1 MRNIFAALIVVLALS
16 GCRATE
22 KPPAPDVATQRAAE
36 SARLTAYLDA
46 EYEKELAMS
55 PENLTSQGRKELY
68 DRLDDRSEAGEDR
81 VLAWRRQS
89 VADMKSSFKYD
100 LLDDD
105 GKTSFDIWSLE
116 LDRAEQSRAF
126 RDHEYFFA
134 RGGVHVGLPQFLIN
148 FHRVDD
154 QRDMKAYIS
163 RLSHVGD
170 ALDQVLTRAKAS
182 AEKGIRPPR
191 FSYEQTLSET
201 RRVITG
207 APFSRGADSAL
218 LADVKTKVG
227 ALEKDGKVTA
237 DEATQLVAAASD
249 TLTSSV
255 KPAYERLAA
264 WLEADVKH
272 ASAAA
277 QGVSALPDGAAYY
290 NSALALQTTTAMTS
304 DEIHALGL
312 EEVARIRGEMED
324 LKAKI
329 GFQGTLKQFFTYLR
343 TDKQFFFP
351 NTDAGRQ
358 AYLALAEKYLGDM
371 QKKLPEYFG
380 ILPKTALIV
389 KRVEPFREEPGGAQH
404 YFGGT
409 PDGSRPGI
417 FYVHLSDMNAMPKYQ
432 LEDIA
437 YHEGVPGHHLQ
448 ISIQQER
455 KGVPKFRTQYGYGAF
470 AEGWGLYAEPLAKE
484 MGFFTDPYSDFGRLG
499 SEMWR
504 AIRLVV
510 DTSIHAKGWT
520 EQQAIGYFL
529 DNSPMAEGAIRSEVR
544 RYFVWPGQATTY
556 KIGMIRIQRLRDE
569 ARQALGPRFDYR
581 AFHDVVLG
589 GGAVPLPVLE
599 TRVRRWVAS
608 RKGATPATTSP
619 APVAPPPPR

>member
-1 MRNIFAALIVVLALS
+1 MRNIVAALTLVLALS
-16 GCRATE
+16 GCRAAE
-22 KPPAPDVATQRAAE
+22 RPPARDLATERAAE
-36 SARLTAYLDA
+36 TARLTAYLDA

-55 PENLTSQGRKELY
+55 PESLTSQGRKEQY
-68 DRLDDRSEAGEDR
+68 DLLDDRSEAGEDR

-89 VADMKSSFKYD
+89 VANMKSSFNYD

-116 LDRAEQSRAF
+116 LDRAEQGRAF
-126 RDHEYFFA
+126 RDHEYRFA
-134 RGGVHVGLPQFLIN
+134 LGGAHVGLPQFLIN

-154 QRDMKAYIS
+154 RRDMDAYIS

-182 AEKGIRPPR
+182 AERGIRPPA

-227 ALEKDGKVTA
+227 ALEKDGKISA
-237 DEATQLVAAASD
+237 EEAKTLVGAASEAL
-249 TLTSSV
+249 TLKV

-264 WLEADVKH
+264 WLETDGKH
-272 ASAAA
+272 ASPAA

-290 NSALALQTTTAMTS
+290 NTSLALQTTTTMTS

-312 EEVARIRGEMED
+312 EEVARLRGEMEA

-343 TDKQFFFP
+343 TDKQFFFA

-358 AYLALAEKYLGDM
+358 EYLALAEKYLGDM
-371 QKKLPEYFG
+371 QKKLPEYFAV
-380 ILPKTALIV
+380 LPKTGLIV

-417 FYVHLSDMNAMPKYQ
+417 FYVHLSNMNAMPKYQ

-470 AEGWGLYAEPLAKE
+470 AEGWGLYAEALAKE

-499 SEMWR
+499 NQMWR

-510 DTSIHAKGWT
+510 DTGIHARGWT
-520 EQQAIGYFL
+520 EQQSVDYFL
-529 DNSPMAEGAIRSEVR
+529 DNSPIAEGAIRSEVR

-581 AFHDVVLG
+581 AFHNVVLG
-589 GGAVPLPVLE
+589 GGSVPLPVLE
-599 TRVRRWVAS
+599 GRVRRWIAS
-608 RKGATPATTSP
+608 QRSAN
-619 APVAPPPPR
+619 

>member
-1 MRNIFAALIVVLALS
+1 MRNITAALFFVVALS
-16 GCRATE
+16 GCHAAQETPSQDLATR
-22 KPPAPDVATQRAAE
+22 QAAE
-36 SARLTAYLDA
+36 TARLTAYLDT

-55 PENLTSQGRKELY
+55 PESLTSQGRKEQY

-89 VADMKSSFKYD
+89 VADMKSSFNYD
-100 LLDDD
+100 GLDDD

-126 RDHEYFFA
+126 RDHEYFFSL
-134 RGGVHVGLPQFLIN
+134 GGVHVGLPQFLIN

-154 QRDMKAYIS
+154 RPDMEAYIS
-163 RLSHVGD
+163 RLSRVGD
-170 ALDQVLTRAKAS
+170 ALDQVLTRAQAS
-182 AEKGIRPPR
+182 AAKGIRAPA
-191 FSYEQTLSET
+191 FSYEQALSET

-227 ALEKDGKVTA
+227 ALEKNGTITA
-237 DEATQLVAAASD
+237 DEAKTLVAAASEA
-249 TLTSSV
+249 LTSKV

-264 WLEADVKH
+264 WLEADAKH
-272 ASAAA
+272 TSPQAR
-277 QGVSALPDGAAYY
+277 GVSALPDGAAYY
-290 NSALALQTTTAMTS
+290 NAALALQTTTTMTS

-312 EEVARIRGEMED
+312 EEVARIRGEMET
-324 LKAKI
+324 LKTSI
-329 GFQGTLKQFFTYLR
+329 GFKGTLQEFFKYLR

-358 AYLALAEKYLGDM
+358 AYLALAERYLGDM
-371 QKKLPEYFG
+371 QKRLPEYFG
-380 ILPKTALIV
+380 VLPKTGLIV

-448 ISIQQER
+448 ISLQQER
-455 KGVPKFRTQYGYGAF
+455 KGMPKFRTQYGYGAF
-470 AEGWGLYAEPLAKE
+470 AEGWGLYAETLARE

-499 SEMWR
+499 NEMWR

-510 DTSIHAKGWT
+510 DTGIHAKGWT
-520 EQQAIGYFL
+520 EPQAIDYFL
-529 DNSPMAEGAIRSEVR
+529 ANSPIAEGAIRSEVR

-581 AFHDVVLG
+581 AFHEVVLG
-589 GGAVPLPVLE
+589 GGSVPLPVLE
-599 TRVRRWVAS
+599 ARVRRWIAS
-608 RKGATPATTSP
+608 QKSAT
-619 APVAPPPPR
+619 

>member
-1 MRNIFAALIVVLALS
+1 MRNVPAALALVIALS
-16 GCRATE
+16 GCQAARQSPT
-22 KPPAPDVATQRAAE
+22 PDVATERAAE
-36 SARLTAYLDA
+36 TARLTAYLDA

-55 PENLTSQGRKELY
+55 PESLTNQGRKDQY
-68 DRLDDRSEAGEDR
+68 DKLDDRSEAGEDR

-89 VADMKSSFKYD
+89 VAAMKSSFKYD

-116 LDRAEQSRAF
+116 LDREEQARTF
-126 RDHEYFFA
+126 RDHQYFFS
-134 RGGVHVGLPQFLIN
+134 RGSVHVGLPQFLIN

-154 QRDMKAYIS
+154 RHDLEAYVS
-163 RLSHVGD
+163 RLSHVGE
-170 ALDQVLTRAKAS
+170 AVDQVLARAQAS
-182 AEKGIRPPR
+182 AEKGIRMPA
-191 FSYEQTLSET
+191 FAYEQALSET
-201 RRVITG
+201 RRVVTG

-218 LADVKTKVG
+218 LADVKTK
-227 ALEKDGKVTA
+227 AAELEKNGKITA
-237 DEATQLVAAASD
+237 DESKALIAAASEAM
-249 TLTSSV
+249 TSKV

-264 WLEADVKH
+264 WLEADATH
-272 ASAAA
+272 QSPHA
-277 QGVSALPDGAAYY
+277 QGVSALPNGAEYY
-290 NSALALQTTTAMTS
+290 NAALALQTTTTMTS

-312 EEVARIRGEMED
+312 EEVGRIRGEMEA
-324 LKAKI
+324 LKTSI
-329 GFQGTLKQFFTYLR
+329 GFKGTLQEFFKFLR

-371 QKKLPEYFG
+371 QKRLPEYFSV
-380 ILPKTALIV
+380 LPKAGLVV

-417 FYVHLSDMNAMPKYQ
+417 FYVHLSDMKAMPKYQ
-432 LEDIA
+432 LEGIA

-448 ISIQQER
+448 ISLQQER
-455 KGVPKFRTQYGYGAF
+455 KGLPKFRTQYGYGAF
-470 AEGWGLYAEPLAKE
+470 AEGWGLYSEALAKE
-484 MGFFTDPYSDFGRLG
+484 MGFFTDPYSEFGRLG

-510 DTSIHAKGWT
+510 DTGIHAQGWS
-520 EQQAIGYFL
+520 EQQAVDYFL
-529 DNSPMAEGAIRSEVR
+529 DNSPIAEGAIRSEVR

-581 AFHDVVLG
+581 AFHEVVLG
-589 GGAVPLPVLE
+589 GGSVPLPVLE
-599 TRVRRWVAS
+599 GRVRRWIAS
-608 RKGATPATTSP
+608 QKSGGGLR
-619 APVAPPPPR
+619 

>member
-1 MRNIFAALIVVLALS
+1 M
-16 GCRATE
+16 
-22 KPPAPDVATQRAAE
+22 
-36 SARLTAYLDA
+36 
-46 EYEKELAMS
+46 
-55 PENLTSQGRKELY
+55 
-68 DRLDDRSEAGEDR
+68 
-81 VLAWRRQS
+81 LAWRRQS
-89 VADMKSSFKYD
+89 VADMKSSFNYD

-105 GKTSFDIWSLE
+105 GKTSYDIWSLE
-116 LDRAEQSRAF
+116 LDRANQGRAF

-134 RGGVHVGLPQFLIN
+134 RGGAHVGLPQFLIN

-154 QRDMKAYIS
+154 RRDMDAYIS

-182 AEKGIRPPR
+182 AEKGIRPPA

-227 ALEKDGKVTA
+227 ALEKDGKITA
-237 DEATQLVAAASD
+237 DEAKTLVATASEAL
-249 TLTSSV
+249 TLKV

-264 WLEADVKH
+264 WLEADAKH
-272 ASAAA
+272 ASPQAR
-277 QGVSALPDGAAYY
+277 GVSALPDGAAYY
-290 NSALALQTTTAMTS
+290 NTALALQTTTSMTS

-312 EEVARIRGEMED
+312 EEVARIHAEMEA
-324 LKAKI
+324 LKTTI
-329 GFQGTLKQFFTYLR
+329 GFKGTLKEFFTFLR
-343 TDKQFFFP
+343 TDKQFVFP

-380 ILPKTALIV
+380 ILPKTGLIV
-389 KRVEPFREEPGGAQH
+389 KRVEPFREEAGGAQH

-455 KGVPKFRTQYGYGAF
+455 KGMPKFRTQYGYGAF
-470 AEGWGLYAEPLAKE
+470 AEGWGVYAEPLAKE
-484 MGFFTDPYSDFGRLG
+484 MGFY
-499 SEMWR
+499 
-504 AIRLVV
+504 
-510 DTSIHAKGWT
+510 H
-520 EQQAIGYFL
+520 
-529 DNSPMAEGAIRSEVR
+529 RSVFR
-544 RYFVWPGQATTY
+544 FRP
-556 KIGMIRIQRLRDE
+556 
-569 ARQALGPRFDYR
+569 ARQRDVARDPAGRGHRHPCQGVDRAAGHRLLPRQ
-581 AFHDVVLG
+581 
-589 GGAVPLPVLE
+589 LPD
-599 TRVRRWVAS
+599 
-608 RKGATPATTSP
+608 G
-619 APVAPPPPR
+619 